1 MKKFL
6 VKLICFFIPIKKYR
20 KRCKVFLKNWLGGGV
35 SSLYNPKARG
45 NVLISYM
52 KDSVLLKDDDVR
64 LKYHTNRWENREIAR
79 IFYEL
84 GYNVD
89 CIDFNCS
96 FYPSKQYDVMFGI
109 CGRFSEFKDFLTP
122 DALKILYLTGSYG
135 KYNYEKE
142 KDRLVYLEQRR
153 GVRLALERATKGG
166 SDTSFE
172 NADVC
177 LLVGNEHTLKTYP
190 KRFQNKINLI
200 NLTGSLLSMVKTPSE
215 YYPKEKEFLWMGG
228 AGPVHKGLDLLLDI
242 FAKHP
247 EWTLNVMS
255 KINPK
260 SQFFKLYKKE
270 LTQLPNIHFHGL
282 VMPSSEKFEKIVS
295 RCFAYINPS
304 CAEATSTATVT
315 AMSVGL
321 YPIISYDNGF
331 TLPKGCGTY
340 LDKCSLEE
348 IETAIDEL
356 WHKDKSDVCEQ
367 ISKVHQM
374 TLKDFSRE
382 NFHNQ
387 MLQFLSE
394 QIKQHFEETTSQNKI
409 KAKNA

>member
-20 KRCKVFLKNWLGGGV
+20 KRCKIWLRNQLGGEV
-35 SSLYNPKARG
+35 ASLQHQCPKG

-52 KDSVLLKDDDVR
+52 KDSALLNDDDAR

-96 FYPSKQYDVMFGI
+96 FYPQKKYDIMFGI
-109 CGRFSEFKDFLTP
+109 CGRFDEFKNFLNP
-122 DALKILYLTGSYG
+122 SALKILYLTESYA
-135 KYNYEKE
+135 KYNNSREKE
-142 KDRLVYLEQRR
+142 RMAYLEQRQGIR
-153 GVRLALERATKGG
+153 LLPERVADENCDVRLEA
-166 SDTSFE
+166 
-172 NADVC
+172 ADVC

-190 KRFQNKINLI
+190 QPFQNKINLI
-200 NLTGSLLSMVKTPSE
+200 NLTGSLLSMVKTSNE
-215 YYPKEKEFLWMGG
+215 YYPKEKEFLWIGG
-228 AGPVHKGLDLLLDI
+228 AGPVHKGLDLLLEI

-247 EWTLNVMS
+247 EWALNVMS
-255 KINPK
+255 KINSQ
-260 SQFFKLYKKE
+260 SQFFKLYEKE
-270 LTQLPNIHFHGL
+270 LTKLPNIHFHGL

-331 TLPKGCGTY
+331 MLPQGCGIY
-340 LDKCSLEE
+340 LNQCSLEE
-348 IETAIDEL
+348 IESAIASL
-356 WHKDKSDVCEQ
+356 WQKDKSEVCAQ
-367 ISKVHQM
+367 IAQVHQM
-374 TLKDFSRE
+374 TLKNFSRE
-382 NFHNQ
+382 NFHKN
-387 MLQFLSE
+387 MLQFISE
-394 QIKQHFEETTSQNKI
+394 QIKQHFDNYNHNPK
-409 KAKNA
+409 

>member
-6 VKLICFFIPIKKYR
+6 VKFICFFIPIKKYR
-20 KRCKVFLKNWLGGGV
+20 KRCKILLRNWLGGDV
-35 SSLYNPKARG
+35 ASLQHQHAKG

-52 KDSVLLKDDDVR
+52 KDSALLKDDDIR

-96 FYPSKQYDVMFGI
+96 FYPSKQYDIMFGI
-109 CGRFSEFKDFLTP
+109 CGRFGEFEKFFKP
-122 DALKILYLTGSYG
+122 NALKILYLTGSYG
-135 KYNYEKE
+135 NYNYEKE
-142 KDRLVYLEQRR
+142 NDRLLYLEQRR
-153 GVRLALERATKGG
+153 GVRLDLERATKGG
-166 SDTSFE
+166 NDTCFE
-172 NADVC
+172 NADIC
-177 LLVGNEHTLKTYP
+177 LLVGNEYTLNTYP
-190 KRFQNKINLI
+190 KRFHNKIRLI
-200 NLTGSLLSMVKTPSE
+200 NLTGSLLSKVKTPSE
-215 YYPKEKEFLWMGG
+215 YYPNEREFLWMGG
-228 AGPVHKGLDLLLDI
+228 AGPVHKGLDLLLEI

-270 LTQLPNIHFHGL
+270 LTQLSNIHFHGL

-315 AMSVGL
+315 ALSVGL

-331 TLPKGCGTY
+331 TLPKECGIY

-348 IETAIDEL
+348 IESAISSL
-356 WHKDKSDVCEQ
+356 WQKDKSDVCAQ
-367 ISKVHQM
+367 IAQVQQM
-374 TLKDFSRE
+374 TLKNFSRD

-387 MLQFLSE
+387 MLRFLSE
-394 QIKQHFEETTSQNKI
+394 QIENHFENMLSSEKQYNRSK
-409 KAKNA
+409 

>member
-6 VKLICFFIPIKKYR
+6 VKLICFFIPIKQYR
-20 KRCKVFLKNWLGGGV
+20 KRCKVFLKNWLGGDV
-35 SSLYNPKARG
+35 ASLNNRHPKG

-52 KDSVLLKDDDVR
+52 KDSALLKDDDVR

-96 FYPSKQYDVMFGI
+96 FYPRKKYDIMFAL
-109 CGRFSEFKDFLTP
+109 CGRFDEFKNCLNP
-122 DALKILYLTGSYG
+122 AALKILYLTGSYG
-135 KYNYEKE
+135 PYNNEREKE
-142 KDRLVYLEQRR
+142 RLEYLQQRK
-153 GVRLALERATKGG
+153 GIKLGLEREIEADEDGRI
-166 SDTSFE
+166 S
-172 NADVC
+172 AVDVC

-200 NLTGSLLSMVKTPSE
+200 NLTGSLLSKVKTPSE

-282 VMPSSEKFEKIVS
+282 VMPSSELFEKVVS
-295 RCFAYINPS
+295 RCFAYISPS
-304 CAEATSTATVT
+304 CAEGTSTATIT

-356 WHKDKSDVCEQ
+356 WHKDKSEVCEQ

-374 TLKDFSRE
+374 TLKNFSRE
-382 NFHNQ
+382 NFHQN
-387 MLQFLSE
+387 MSKLLSE
-394 QIKQHFEETTSQNKI
+394 EIQRHFSASSDCK
-409 KAKNA
+409 

>member
-1 MKKFL
+1 
-6 VKLICFFIPIKKYR
+6 
-20 KRCKVFLKNWLGGGV
+20 
-35 SSLYNPKARG
+35 
-45 NVLISYM
+45 
-52 KDSVLLKDDDVR
+52 
-64 LKYHTNRWENREIAR
+64 
-79 IFYEL
+79 
-84 GYNVD
+84 
-89 CIDFNCS
+89 
-96 FYPSKQYDVMFGI
+96 MFAL
-109 CGRFSEFKDFLTP
+109 CGRFDEFKNCLNP
-122 DALKILYLTGSYG
+122 SALKILYLTESYG
-135 KYNYEKE
+135 KYNNSREKE
-142 KDRLVYLEQRR
+142 RMVYLEQRQ
-153 GVRLALERATKGG
+153 GVRLSLERVADEN
-166 SDTSFE
+166 SDARLDV
-172 NADVC
+172 ADVC

-190 KRFQNKINLI
+190 KHFQKKINLI
-200 NLTGSLLSMVKTPSE
+200 NLTGSLLSKVKTPSE

-295 RCFAYINPS
+295 RCFAYISPS
-304 CAEATSTATVT
+304 CAEGTSTATLT
-315 AMSVGL
+315 TMLVGL

-331 TLPKGCGTY
+331 TLPQGCGIY

-348 IETAIDEL
+348 IETAIAEL
-356 WHKDKSDVCEQ
+356 WQKDKSEVCEQ
-367 ISKVHQM
+367 IEQVQKM
-374 TLKDFSRE
+374 TLKNFSRE

-394 QIKQHFEETTSQNKI
+394 QIQQHFAE
-409 KAKNA
+409 KNLHNNHNNTPK

>member
-6 VKLICFFIPIKKYR
+6 VKLICFFIPIKQYR
-20 KRCKVFLKNWLGGGV
+20 KRCKVFLKNWLGGDV
-35 SSLYNPKARG
+35 ASLHNPKAKG

-52 KDSVLLKDDDVR
+52 KDSALLNDDDVR

-89 CIDFNCS
+89 CIDFNCN
-96 FYPSKQYDVMFGI
+96 FYPRKQYDIMFGI
-109 CGRFSEFKDFLTP
+109 CGRFDEFKDFLAP

-135 KYNYEKE
+135 PYNNEREKE
-142 KDRLVYLEQRR
+142 RLEYLQQRK
-153 GVRLALERATKGG
+153 GIKLGLEREIEAGEDG
-166 SDTSFE
+166 RISA
-172 NADVC
+172 ADVG
-177 LLVGNEHTLKTYP
+177 LLVGNEHTLNTYP
-190 KRFQNKINLI
+190 KRFHDKINLI
-200 NLTGSLLSMVKTPSE
+200 KLTGSLLSTVKAPNA

-255 KINPK
+255 KINPQSK
-260 SQFFKLYKKE
+260 FFKLYKKE

-295 RCFAYINPS
+295 RCFAYISPS
-304 CAEATSTATVT
+304 CAEGTSTATLT
-315 AMSVGL
+315 AMLVGL

-331 TLPKGCGTY
+331 TLPQGCGIY

-348 IETAIDEL
+348 IETAIAEL
-356 WHKDKSDVCEQ
+356 WQKDKSEVCEQ
-367 ISKVHQM
+367 IEQVQKM
-374 TLKDFSRE
+374 TLKNFSRE

-394 QIKQHFEETTSQNKI
+394 QIQQHFAE
-409 KAKNA
+409 KNLHNNHNNTPK

>member
-20 KRCKVFLKNWLGGGV
+20 KRCKVFLKNWLGGDV
-35 SSLYNPKARG
+35 ASLHNPKAKG

-52 KDSVLLKDDDVR
+52 KDSALLNDDDVR

-96 FYPSKQYDVMFGI
+96 FYPRKKYDIMFAL
-109 CGRFSEFKDFLTP
+109 CGRFDEFKNCLNP
-122 DALKILYLTGSYG
+122 SALKILYLTGSYG
-135 KYNYEKE
+135 KYNNSREKE
-142 KDRLVYLEQRR
+142 RMVYLEQRQ
-153 GVRLALERATKGG
+153 GVRLSLERVADEN
-166 SDTSFE
+166 SDTRLDA
-172 NADVC
+172 ADVC

-247 EWTLNVMS
+247 EWTLHVMS
-255 KINPK
+255 KINSK

-382 NFHNQ
+382 NFHQN
-387 MLQFLSE
+387 MSKLLSE
-394 QIKQHFEETTSQNKI
+394 EIQRHFSASSDCK
-409 KAKNA
+409 